1 MTQAPPAGGTERVT
15 SMDQVLKRFEAGFW
29 RRYNADPDLQKK
41 LAGKDRMIQLDLVDG
56 PGYLVHIVDGRL
68 TEMREGRDE
77 KAPVVI
83 TAKAED
89 LYAILNK
96 EIGAL
101 QAYLTKRVR
110 VKASFGDILF
120 AKSLLGW

>member
-1 MTQAPPAGGTERVT
+1 MTQAPPTERVT

-41 LAGKDRMIQLDLVDG
+41 LAGKDRMIQIDLIDG

-68 TEMREGRDE
+68 TETKEGRDP

-96 EIGAL
+96 ELSAF
-101 QAYLTKRVR
+101 QAYMTKRVR
-110 VKASFGDILF
+110 VKASFADILF